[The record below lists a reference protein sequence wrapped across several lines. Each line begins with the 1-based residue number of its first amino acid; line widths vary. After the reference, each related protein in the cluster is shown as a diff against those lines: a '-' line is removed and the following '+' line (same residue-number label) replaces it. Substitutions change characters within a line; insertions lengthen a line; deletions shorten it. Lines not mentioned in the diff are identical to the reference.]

1 MRRSERE
8 RAIARTCDDQSK
20 RATRAPTNRNARRVG
35 PTPRVPTESTHT
47 PTRARWRRAREDDAT
62 RRARRL
68 EANRAAS
75 AASRERKRALER
87 DARRRVDALER
98 LTRAL
103 ATENAVLK
111 DALLELTC
119 GRRAGGTEGWRRRE
133 RAMGTVDADADGAD
147 GARGRDGGGVG
158 DVGRGGRRG
167 VAAVVVGSGLYTVAK
182 PD

>member
-1 MRRSERE
+1 MEARVSE
-8 RAIARTCDDQSK
+8 D
-20 RATRAPTNRNARRVG
+20 
-35 PTPRVPTESTHT
+35 ES
-47 PTRARWRRAREDDAT
+47 T

-87 DARRRVDALER
+87 DARRRIHELER
-98 LTRAL
+98 LTHAL

-119 GRRAGGTEGWRRRE
+119 GRRAGGARGGAAASERRR
-133 RAMGTVDADADGAD
+133 GDGAWTPTPTGD